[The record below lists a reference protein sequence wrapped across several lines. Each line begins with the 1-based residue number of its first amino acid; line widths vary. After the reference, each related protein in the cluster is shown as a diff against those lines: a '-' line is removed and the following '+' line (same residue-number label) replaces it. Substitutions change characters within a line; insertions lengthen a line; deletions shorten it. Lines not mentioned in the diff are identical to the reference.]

1 MATIRR
7 YNGSNRRR
15 VYPSANLIDVE
26 LPSLDPAVVDKAQH
40 LKSDEI
46 LAPGEYCPGYAV
58 KSVCDKSYY
67 NPASGMTSPIA
78 AAPRVPLY
86 DTQNGQKP
94 NISLNL
100 GWLRSKA
107 RDVVEVDN
115 ALKVLERVIEQEK
128 TIDMNKVNEL
138 ETKRADLDNLK
149 TAISKGISSSDTPD
163 TSK

>member
-1 MATIRR
+1 MVTIRR
-7 YNGSNRRR
+7 YNGPNRRR
-15 VYPSANLIDVE
+15 IYPSANLVDVDI
-26 LPSLDPAVVDKAQH
+26 PPLDLAVVDKAQH
-40 LKSDEI
+40 LKSDET
-46 LAPGEYCPGYAV
+46 LAPGEYCPAYAV

-94 NISLNL
+94 DISLNL

-107 RDVVEVDN
+107 RDIVEIDN
-115 ALKVLERVIEQEK
+115 AIKTLERAVENEK
-128 TIDMNKVNEL
+128 AVDMQKVNEL

-149 TAISKGISSSDTPD
+149 SAISESKVSSDTLTTPE
-163 TSK
+163 